1 MDAVAEIK
9 RRIEIAEYVGRSVT
23 LRKSGRNFRGLC
35 PFHTEKTPSF
45 YVFTDRGTWRCFGS
59 CGEGGD
65 LFTFVQKRENVEF
78 PEALRLLAHEAGVEL
93 SARGAERRGRMDLL
107 GGIVSAAVDF
117 YQQALA
123 GEDGAAARDYLAA
136 TRGLSAETVAQFRL
150 GWAPDEWRALH
161 DHLIGRGYR
170 AEDAVAA
177 GVLAQGEG
185 GGAPYDRFRGRVVI
199 PIADE
204 RGRCVG
210 LGGRILG
217 AGEPKYLNSPQTELF
232 DKGRTLYGL
241 DATGPQARELGEIV
255 VVEGYLD
262 VIGPWQAGFRNL
274 AATMGTSLTE
284 GHAAVLKRFARRIVL
299 AMDPDSAGMA
309 AAERAGGLFL
319 DLSSP
324 GAMGASQRSAE
335 AVAARAELDLR
346 VAPLPAGK
354 DPDDLARDDPDAWRG
369 AIARAAPFARFL
381 VDRLLPAERPESSGE
396 AFRILERRLT
406 PVLREVRNPIERAAL
421 VQRIARRL
429 GVAERVIGERLLAAQ
444 RQAAR
449 PEARTEPA
457 PARATAEERLL
468 ATLLRHPDL
477 RADLRAYPLP
487 GLFPDALQRAIA
499 ERWLHDELAAMDS
512 VEDEDGNA
520 EGDDPVA
527 DRVRQLRERR
537 EPLLSATDARQ
548 RALDLMNY
556 ILRERLIQH
565 HSAGAEGLAEA
576 ERELGAPRVL
586 EAAYQ
591 AWLGESPS
599 EEMLELAHAAI
610 EQLQL
615 GLSIHRR
622 ERAAS

>member
-9 RRIEIAEYVGRSVT
+9 RRLEIAEYVGRSVT

-65 LFTFVQKRENVEF
+65 LFSFVQKRENVEF
-78 PEALRLLAHEAGVEL
+78 PDALRLLAREAGVEL
-93 SARGAERRGRMDLL
+93 SARGAERRGRAELL
-107 GGIVSAAVDF
+107 GSVVSAAVDF

-123 GEDGAAARDYLAA
+123 GAGGAAARDYLAA
-136 TRGLSAETVAQFRL
+136 TRGLDAETVAQFRL

-177 GVLAQGEG
+177 GVLAEGEG
-185 GGAPYDRFRGRVVI
+185 GGAPYDRFRGRVIV

-204 RGRCVG
+204 RGRFVG
-210 LGGRILG
+210 LGGRVLG

-241 DATGPQARELGEIV
+241 DATGARARELGEIV

-284 GHAAVLKRFARRIVL
+284 GHAAVLRRFARRIVL
-299 AMDPDSAGMA
+299 AMDPDSAGLA

-324 GAMGASQRSAE
+324 GAMGASQRRAE

-354 DPDDLARDDPDAWRG
+354 DPDDLARADPDGWRA
-369 AIARAAPFARFL
+369 AIAGATPFARFL
-381 VDRLLPAERPESSGE
+381 VDRLLPAERPESAGE
-396 AFRILERRLT
+396 AFRILERRLA
-406 PVLREVRNPIERAAL
+406 PVLGEVRNPIERAAL
-421 VQRIARRL
+421 IQRIARRL
-429 GVAERVIGERLLAAQ
+429 GVAERVIGERVGAGARQRGRPPDAA
-444 RQAAR
+444 
-449 PEARTEPA
+449 PSPSE
-457 PARATAEERLL
+457 PARATPEERLL
-468 ATLLRHPDL
+468 AMLLRHPDL

-487 GLFPDALQRAIA
+487 GLFPDALEREIA
-499 ERWLHDELAAMDS
+499 ERWLHDEL
-512 VEDEDGNA
+512 DEGGDA
-520 EGDDPVA
+520 DDPVA
-527 DRVRQLRERR
+527 ERVRRLRDRR
-537 EPLLSATDARQ
+537 EPLLSAAEARR
-548 RALDLMNY
+548 RASDLMDY
-556 ILRERLIQH
+556 MLRERLIQH

>member
-65 LFTFVQKRENVEF
+65 LFSFVQKRENVEF
-78 PEALRLLAHEAGVEL
+78 PEALRLLAREAGVEL
-93 SARGAERRGRMDLL
+93 SARGAERRGRAELL
-107 GGIVSAAVDF
+107 GSVVSAAVDF

-123 GEDGAAARDYLAA
+123 GEGGATARDYLAA
-136 TRGLSAETVAQFRL
+136 TRGLDAETVAQFRL

-177 GVLAQGEG
+177 GVLAEGEG
-185 GGAPYDRFRGRVVI
+185 GGAPYDRFRGRVIV

-204 RGRCVG
+204 RGRFVG
-210 LGGRILG
+210 LGGRVLG

-241 DATGPQARELGEIV
+241 DATGARARELGEIV

-284 GHAAVLKRFARRIVL
+284 GHAAVLRRFARRIVL
-299 AMDPDSAGMA
+299 AMDPDSAGLA

-324 GAMGASQRSAE
+324 GAMGASQRRAE

-346 VAPLPAGK
+346 VAPLPTGK
-354 DPDDLARDDPDAWRG
+354 DPDDLARADPDGWRA
-369 AIARAAPFARFL
+369 AIAGATPFARFL
-381 VDRLLPAERPESSGE
+381 VDRLLPAERPESAGE
-396 AFRILERRLT
+396 AFRILERRLA
-406 PVLREVRNPIERAAL
+406 PVLGEVRNPIERAAL
-421 VQRIARRL
+421 IQRIARRL
-429 GVAERVIGERLLAAQ
+429 GVAERVIGERVGAGARQRGRPPDAA
-444 RQAAR
+444 
-449 PEARTEPA
+449 PSPSE
-457 PARATAEERLL
+457 PARATPEERLL
-468 ATLLRHPDL
+468 AMLLRHPDL

-487 GLFPDALQRAIA
+487 GLFPDALEREIA
-499 ERWLHDELAAMDS
+499 ERWLHDEL
-512 VEDEDGNA
+512 EDGGDA
-520 EGDDPVA
+520 DDPVA
-527 DRVRQLRERR
+527 ERVRRLRDRR
-537 EPLLSATDARQ
+537 EPLLSAAEARR
-548 RALDLMNY
+548 RASDLMDY
-556 ILRERLIQH
+556 MLRERLIQH

>member
-9 RRIEIAEYVGRSVT
+9 RRLEIAEYVGRSVT

-65 LFTFVQKRENVEF
+65 LFSFVQKRENVEF
-78 PEALRLLAHEAGVEL
+78 PEALRLLAREAGVEL
-93 SARGAERRGRMDLL
+93 SARGAERRGRAELL
-107 GGIVSAAVDF
+107 GSVVSAAVDF
-117 YQQALA
+117 YQQALT
-123 GEDGAAARDYLAA
+123 GEGGAAARDYLAA
-136 TRGLSAETVAQFRL
+136 TRGLDAETVAQFRL

-177 GVLAQGEG
+177 GVLAEGEG
-185 GGAPYDRFRGRVVI
+185 GGAPYDRFRGRVIV

-204 RGRCVG
+204 RGRFVG
-210 LGGRILG
+210 LGGRVLG

-241 DATGPQARELGEIV
+241 DATGARARELGEIV

-284 GHAAVLKRFARRIVL
+284 GHAAVLRRFARRIVL
-299 AMDPDSAGMA
+299 AMDPDSAGLA

-324 GAMGASQRSAE
+324 GAMGASQRRAE

-354 DPDDLARDDPDAWRG
+354 DPDDLARADPDGWRA
-369 AIARAAPFARFL
+369 AIAGATPFAQFL
-381 VDRLLPAERPESSGE
+381 VDRLLPAERPESAGE
-396 AFRILERRLT
+396 AFRILERRLA
-406 PVLREVRNPIERAAL
+406 PVLGEVRNPIERAAL
-421 VQRIARRL
+421 IQRIARRL
-429 GVAERVIGERLLAAQ
+429 GVAERVIGERVGAGARQ
-444 RQAAR
+444 RGR
-449 PEARTEPA
+449 PPDATPSPSE
-457 PARATAEERLL
+457 PARATPEERLL
-468 ATLLRHPDL
+468 AMLLRHPDL

-487 GLFPDALQRAIA
+487 GLFPDALEREIA
-499 ERWLHDELAAMDS
+499 ERWLHDEL
-512 VEDEDGNA
+512 DEGGDA
-520 EGDDPVA
+520 DDPVA
-527 DRVRQLRERR
+527 ERVRRLRDRR
-537 EPLLSATDARQ
+537 EPLLSAAEARR
-548 RALDLMNY
+548 RASDLMDY
-556 ILRERLIQH
+556 MLRERLIQH